1 MNVRR
6 QFTVSE
12 YQTATNEIRSMQT
25 QLAERR
31 RTALKAEL
39 AKLNSA
45 AGKIELRRQA
55 QLTAERYLRTMGI
68 AERVAADELRNEYES
83 YELGRARLA
92 AATAEMYEHARAKQA
107 KANRARVD
115 DYEPTPAITH
125 GHTSYKRGLC
135 KCNACRH
142 ANARYE
148 ANRRARKAEND
159 HSTKQP
165 TGQTTKDHS
174 AAGNGGQERAEAA

>member
-1 MNVRR
+1 MK

-12 YQTATNEIRSMQT
+12 YQTAANEIRTLQT

-55 QLTAERYLRTMGI
+55 AKQAERYMRTMGI
-68 AERVAADELRNEYES
+68 AERIAADELRNEYES

-92 AATAEMYEHARAKQA
+92 AATAEMYEHARSKQA
-107 KANRARVD
+107 RANRERVD
-115 DYEPTPAITH
+115 DYGPTPNIKH
-125 GHTSYKRGLC
+125 GHTAYKRGLC

-142 ANARYE
+142 ANAHYE
-148 ANRRARKAEND
+148 AQRRARKAEND
-159 HSTKQP
+159 SRPKQR
-165 TGQTTKDHS
+165 TDETTEARC
-174 AAGNGGQERAEAA
+174 AAGNDGQERAEAA